1 MPVGRPRMD
10 RQLPHCRE
18 ENMSCHDCVA
28 QAATSLASIASEMN
42 GSAVRQLFFAMYP
55 AEPCL
60 PMASAFV
67 QVYHNQ
73 RKPTASERAYVPLV
87 HAAVA

>member
-28 QAATSLASIASEMN
+28 QAAISLASIASELN

-60 PMASAFV
+60 TMASAFV
-67 QVYHNQ
+67 QVYHRE
-73 RKPTASERAYVPLV
+73 RKPTASEMSCTPLV

>member
-1 MPVGRPRMD
+1 MPAGRPKTD
-10 RQLPHCRE
+10 RQLPHCRV
-18 ENMSCHDCVA
+18 ENLNCHECVGHSA
-28 QAATSLASIASEMN
+28 TNLAAIAGELN
-42 GSAVRQLFFAMYP
+42 GAAVRQLFFAMYP

-67 QVYHNQ
+67 QVYQKQ
-73 RKPTASERAYVPLV
+73 RKPLVNEMCLPLA